1 MRLAE
6 KVAIVTGAG
15 SGIGRAT
22 AVKLA
27 EEGANVTILYAFD
40 ESEAQKTGQM
50 VRTLGREA
58 LVLYADVRYKD
69 QVEKAVGF
77 VAQQFGRL
85 DIMVNSAGAY
95 RCAPFLE
102 INEEDWNTVIDT
114 NLKGAFN
121 CGQAA
126 GRAMRALGTPGRIL
140 IISSTQADRPLVGTA
155 HYGASKSGMLSL
167 VKAMAI
173 ELAKH
178 RIGVVLVCPGV
189 IESAGNLPKLRD
201 PEVRREV
208 ESQIPWGR
216 VGQPRD
222 VANLLAFLASDEA
235 EYITGVSITIDG
247 GLLTAGPQV

>member
-1 MRLAE
+1 M
-6 KVAIVTGAG
+6 
-15 SGIGRAT
+15 
-22 AVKLA
+22 AV
-27 EEGANVTILYAFD
+27 LYAFD
-40 ESEAQKTGQM
+40 EPEAQKTGQM
-50 VRTLGREA
+50 VRALGREE
-58 LVLYADVRYKD
+58 LVIFADVRHKD
-69 QVEKAVGF
+69 QVEKAVGS
-77 VAQQFGRL
+77 VVHQFGRL
-85 DIMVNSAGAY
+85 DIMVNSAGTY
-95 RCAPFLE
+95 QYAPFLK
-102 INEEDWNTVIDT
+102 INEEDSNMVIDI

-126 GRAMRALGTPGRIL
+126 GRAMLALGTPGRIL

-167 VKAMAI
+167 VKAMAL
-173 ELAKH
+173 ELAEY

-189 IESAGNLPKLRD
+189 IESAGNLLKLRD
-201 PEVRREV
+201 PGVRREV

-247 GLLTAGPQV
+247 GLLTAGPQA